1 MPKVRTG
8 VLFVAVLASLAG
20 PSSGAQRLAS
30 LAPARS
36 GSLGMDYT
44 IAFWT
49 IPFGRTTFDVRFD
62 NAAYRIDSRFQT
74 SGIISALWNASIDA
88 NASGQIGPRTVSPG
102 VYDSHYQRGSKHQ
115 QVKVSFATGA
125 VPVTYADPPYNT
137 KRYPVTDEQ
146 KKDGIDPLSAAITVL
161 TGLHASTSSPC
172 GTVAPVF
179 DGRRRYNIELSYL
192 HDEPVK
198 IENVYS
204 GHAHLCQLRYNQI
217 AGFKPK
223 LLREGRALPPA
234 YAWIAEIPSDSAP
247 LAHHYLVPLKAW
259 TATDF
264 GTVSAT
270 LTKMRVE
277 DGPAKS

>member
-1 MPKVRTG
+1 MPKVRTAILL
-8 VLFVAVLASLAG
+8 VTLLAALAG

-30 LAPARS
+30 LGSVRS

-49 IPFGRTTFDVRFD
+49 IPFGRTTFGLRLD
-62 NAAYRIDSRFQT
+62 NTAYRIDSHFQT

-88 NASGQIGPRTVSPG
+88 NASGQLNTRSVTPG

-115 QVKVSFATGA
+115 QVKVTFAAGA

-137 KRYPVTDEQ
+137 KRYPVSDEQ
-146 KKDGIDPLSAAITVL
+146 KKDGVDPLSAAITVL
-161 TGLHASTSSPC
+161 TGLHASASSPC

-192 HDEPVK
+192 RDEPAK

-204 GHAHLCQLRYNQI
+204 GRAHLCQLRYNQI

-234 YAWIAEIPSDSAP
+234 YAWIAEIPGDSAP
-247 LAHHYLVPLKAW
+247 LGHYLVPLKAW